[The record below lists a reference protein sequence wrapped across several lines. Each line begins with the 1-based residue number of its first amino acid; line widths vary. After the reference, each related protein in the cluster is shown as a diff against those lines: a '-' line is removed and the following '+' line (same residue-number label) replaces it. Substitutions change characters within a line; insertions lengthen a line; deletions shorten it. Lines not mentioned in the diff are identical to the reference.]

1 MGCETFG
8 RVSCIAV
15 TKIEPQERDVIA
27 TLLAQHFVDI
37 YGAPSIEA
45 ARGTALDEIDQMSDL
60 CDEHAPNTLLTIT
73 RELTPAGVRESF
85 RMIEAQQADIMQFAV
100 HGHLDDEPHSH

>member
-1 MGCETFG
+1 M
-8 RVSCIAV
+8 
-15 TKIEPQERDVIA
+15 
-27 TLLAQHFVDI
+27 
-37 YGAPSIEA
+37 
-45 ARGTALDEIDQMSDL
+45 
-60 CDEHAPNTLLTIT
+60 CDHAPNTLLTVT